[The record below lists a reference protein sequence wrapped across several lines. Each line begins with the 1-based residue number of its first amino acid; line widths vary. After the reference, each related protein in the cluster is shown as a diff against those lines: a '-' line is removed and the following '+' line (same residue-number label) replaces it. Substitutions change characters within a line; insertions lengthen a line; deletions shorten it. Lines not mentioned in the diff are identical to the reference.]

1 MNGFS
6 LLLLDI
12 LLSQAFLALPDLI
25 SANPSQRAW
34 THTPAAPKVPSLVSS
49 LRASAFPDLAAGRRS
64 TISWTA
70 TSVQGVFSGLQPFHH
85 VQARQFAC
93 HPGGS
98 HPAPFP
104 GVGQPWLLLLGTPQF
119 VTSPWSRYASR
130 PNRAIDSGRT
140 CTPQDSQPCRLHR
153 KT

>member
-12 LLSQAFLALPDLI
+12 LLSQAFLALPDII
-25 SANPSQRAW
+25 SANLSQRAW

-70 TSVQGVFSGLQPFHH
+70 TSVQGVFSGLQPFRH

-98 HPAPFP
+98 H
-104 GVGQPWLLLLGTPQF
+104 
-119 VTSPWSRYASR
+119 RYALSR
-130 PNRAIDSGRT
+130 RRAAVASTSGHPTVRYL
-140 CTPQDSQPCRLHR
+140 PVVQIG
-153 KT
+153 